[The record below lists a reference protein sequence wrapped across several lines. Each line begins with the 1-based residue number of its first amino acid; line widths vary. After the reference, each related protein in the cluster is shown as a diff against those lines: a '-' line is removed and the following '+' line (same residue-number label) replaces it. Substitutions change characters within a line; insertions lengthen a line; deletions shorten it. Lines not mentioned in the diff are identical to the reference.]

1 MAGTDVNGPG
11 PGAVDLGGQ
20 LPDFHA
26 PIELET
32 GVVYATFQRPGHF
45 LVYPRDWTLARRPD
59 GTPDLRVQ
67 EVRGPD
73 PARPPAPHT
82 EFDVCFALPDVT
94 EEALSAVRLVSPL
107 GLVQQGVYTDGTL
120 DWRMLGS
127 EPTPA
132 PLPTLPLAWSGLMAT
147 RLFARLDPDT
157 GALARIA
164 LALGALPILARG
176 SVELQG
182 VAPRLPLR
190 VQFTP
195 QELADLLGQPASA
208 DVTVTREALVSAL
221 NALPG
226 ERFTPAGPWPTAERG
241 EVLADWVRAY
251 WVRAYWGRPAAPP
264 NGETRP
270 CVGLNLTGPAAN
282 WDLSTPLV
290 SFRPQ
295 LLLAPLRT
303 RPEDAATFTAPP
315 LIVPALDLGQHA
327 LTVRANLPAHR
338 SNLLA
343 ASVSVRQ
350 EACPPARPQAVTL
363 SQDLQEPGDTVH
375 FTLRLAPGEPL
386 DAQVR
391 AEVVLQTD
399 SGVTRLL
406 GDWRPLSTE
415 DVTLGPAAF
424 PVRFASLELAP
435 DLAALCSVDATLNW
449 TGGPQ
454 ALSAGV
460 ALTALRPVAT
470 FAVGLEARDLNWSV
484 HARAHDPDGVVQ
496 TATGLAPSSRL
507 SASCLPGN
515 GRQQV
520 QIRAEL
526 PDPLSLLQ
534 LELRPEGQSDDQ
546 ISLSVL
552 RGTQASAVYSYLSRD
567 AFHPRFQYRTPGPPG
582 PGRWSAL
589 LDPGAAL
596 RLRLTP
602 DQEVQMIGTQTQLFE
617 GLHWERDPTR
627 PDAIQVT
634 ALDLSPQRDASGEP
648 SLTLLSGA
656 QGGTL
661 MCAAQWSPDPDALT
675 RLKASLAASPGG
687 AVSAVLVPQTEAQQ
701 AVLELRDGPDAEW
714 QIAAL
719 ATPSPQPPHS
729 ALFSAQLG
737 SDQLGLVLRALGGQ
751 PGTARIRYVGRLPGG
766 TAQVRLH
773 GAPPPGPVTPEGLLA
788 EAQNARALHLD
799 VQAPPG
805 TPDAALGP
813 VRRDV
818 AEQAARMLTL
828 TRLDQID
835 FSSSV
840 ALPGTPWSPTT
851 DLSTWLT
858 QAQLQEHVRQL

>member
-1 MAGTDVNGPG
+1 MAGTDVGGPG
-11 PGAVDLGGQ
+11 PGATDLGRW

-26 PIELET
+26 PTELET
-32 GVVYATFQRPGHF
+32 SVVYAAFQRPGHF
-45 LVYPRDWTLARRPD
+45 LAYPRSWTLARRPD
-59 GTPDLRVQ
+59 STPDLRVQ

-73 PARPPAPHT
+73 PARPPTPHT
-82 EFDVCFALPDVT
+82 EFDVSFVLPDVT
-94 EEALSAVRLVSPL
+94 EEALGAVRLVSPL

-132 PLPTLPLAWSGLMAT
+132 ALPELPLAWSGLMAT
-147 RLFARLDPDT
+147 RLRARLDPDT
-157 GALARIA
+157 GALARAA
-164 LALGALPILARG
+164 LALGALSILARG

-190 VQFTP
+190 VQFSP
-195 QELADLLGQPASA
+195 QELAGLLGRPVGA
-208 DVTVTREALVSAL
+208 DVTVTWEALVSAL

-226 ERFTPAGPWPTAERG
+226 ERFTPAGPGLSEERG
-241 EVLADWVRAY
+241 EVLADWVRAC
-251 WVRAYWGRPAAPP
+251 WGHPATPP
-264 NGETRP
+264 SGETRP

-290 SFRPQ
+290 SFRPL

-315 LIVPALDLGQHA
+315 LIVPALDHGQHA

-343 ASVSVRQ
+343 ASISVRQ
-350 EACPPARPQAVTL
+350 GPLPPARPQAVTL
-363 SQDLQEPGDTVH
+363 SQDLSEPDDTVH
-375 FTLRLAPGEPL
+375 FALQLAPGEPL
-386 DAQVR
+386 NAQFR
-391 AEVVLQTD
+391 AEVVFQTD
-399 SGVTRLL
+399 AGVTRLL
-406 GDWRPLSTE
+406 GDWRPLTTE
-415 DVTLGPAAF
+415 DLTVGPASF

-435 DLAALCSVDATLNW
+435 ALAALCSVDATLHW
-449 TGGPQ
+449 TSGP
-454 ALSAGV
+454 V
-460 ALTALRPVAT
+460 AFNSRVTLTALRPVAT
-470 FAVGLEARDLNWSV
+470 LAVGLEARDLTWSV
-484 HARAHDPDGVVQ
+484 WARAHDPDSVVQ
-496 TATGLAPSSRL
+496 SASGLAAHSRL

-520 QIRAEL
+520 QITAEL
-526 PDPLSLLQ
+526 PDPRSLLR
-534 LELRPEGQSDDQ
+534 LELRPEGQADDQ

-552 RGTQASAVYSYLSRD
+552 SRALTSTVYSYLSRD
-567 AFHPRFQYRTPGPPG
+567 AFHPRFQYRTPGPLG

-589 LDPGAAL
+589 LNPGAAL

-602 DQEVQMIGTQTQLFE
+602 DQEVQMIGTETQLFE
-617 GLHWERDPTR
+617 GLRWERDPTR
-627 PDAIQVT
+627 PDAVQVA
-634 ALDLSPQRDASGEP
+634 ALDLSPQRDDSGEP

-661 MCAAQWSPDPDALT
+661 MCATQWSPGPEALT
-675 RLKASLAASPGG
+675 HLKASLESSPEGP
-687 AVSAVLVPQTEAQQ
+687 VSAVLVTQTEAQQ

-714 QIAAL
+714 QSAAQ

-729 ALFSAQLG
+729 ALFSAQL
-737 SDQLGLVLRALGGQ
+737 SLEELNLVLRALGGQ
-751 PGTARIRYVGRLPGG
+751 SGTARIRYVGRLPGG
-766 TAQVRLH
+766 AVQVRLH
-773 GAPPPGPVTPEGLLA
+773 GSPPPGPITPDGLLA
-788 EAQNARALHLD
+788 EAQNAHGLHLD

-818 AEQAARMLTL
+818 AEQAARMLSL

-835 FSSSV
+835 FSSSA

-851 DLSTWLT
+851 DLSTWLSET
-858 QAQLQEHVRQL
+858 QLTEHVRQL